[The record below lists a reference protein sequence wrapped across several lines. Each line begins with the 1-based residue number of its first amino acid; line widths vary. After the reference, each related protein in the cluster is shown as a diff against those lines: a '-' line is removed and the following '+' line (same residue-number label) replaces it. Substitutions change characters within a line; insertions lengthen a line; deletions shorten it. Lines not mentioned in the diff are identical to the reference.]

1 MSEWTRRS
9 PAATFDLHG
18 MNVLEA
24 VRSAEQF
31 LLAQAGARRGA
42 VVRLITGRGSHG
54 GGAPIRTRVGSLLRR
69 LRTEGGVVGEF
80 VLEENEGSYLVQL
93 RR

>member
-1 MSEWTRRS
+1 MRRS

-18 MNVLEA
+18 LTVLEA

-31 LLAQAGARRGA
+31 LIAQAGARRGA
-42 VVRLITGRGSHG
+42 VVRLITGRGRG
-54 GGAPIRTRVGSLLRR
+54 GGPAPIRTRVGSLLRR
-69 LRTEGGVVGEF
+69 MRADGRAVGEYA
-80 VLEENEGSYLVQL
+80 LEDSEGSYLVQL